1 MDIVLLGPPGAGK
14 GTQAK
19 RLSALLGFPHIASGD
34 LFRAILQEET
44 ALARE
49 VRAYMDRGEYVPDT
63 LTISM
68 VLERLSLP
76 DAQRGFLLDGFPRT
90 LPQAAA
96 LEEWLSG
103 HGRQIDRVLYITAPA
118 DVLVERISG
127 RIVCPVCNTI
137 YNLTTKL
144 PKNDMLCD
152 VEGALLERRTDEDP
166 EVVRVRLETYLRQT
180 QPLVEHYRSAGTLVE
195 VDGSQPI
202 DVVTGQVDRAVGLV
216 PEDAS

>member
-1 MDIVLLGPPGAGK
+1 
-14 GTQAK
+14 
-19 RLSALLGFPHIASGD
+19 
-34 LFRAILQEET
+34 
-44 ALARE
+44 
-49 VRAYMDRGEYVPDT
+49 
-63 LTISM
+63 
-68 VLERLSLP
+68 
-76 DAQRGFLLDGFPRT
+76 
-90 LPQAAA
+90 
-96 LEEWLSG
+96 
-103 HGRQIDRVLYITAPA
+103 
-118 DVLVERISG
+118 VLVERISG